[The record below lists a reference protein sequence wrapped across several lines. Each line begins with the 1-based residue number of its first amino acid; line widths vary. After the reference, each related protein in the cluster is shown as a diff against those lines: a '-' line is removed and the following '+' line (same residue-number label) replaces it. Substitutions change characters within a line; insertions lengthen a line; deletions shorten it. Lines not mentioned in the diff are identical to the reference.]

1 MLVLLRRLLPASVL
15 LLAACTA
22 SSPQPQPPSA
32 SAGDVAAGSANGA
45 AASSSGASG
54 AAAAASGSAAA
65 VDMPGGPADK
75 PAAAQD
81 TPPGSTI
88 TNEPPG
94 NGRVTRNAGTVPA
107 GSDRMQPMMDLIKAN
122 RDGFRKCFDL
132 WGKKNPGQAGK
143 IAFQFFLKVDGSL
156 EKAAIKADEGDVHA
170 AEVESCMI
178 TFAKTLTYPKSTI
191 GKETI
196 YTHRFEFKA
205 APK

>member
-1 MLVLLRRLLPASVL
+1 
-15 LLAACTA
+15 
-22 SSPQPQPPSA
+22 
-32 SAGDVAAGSANGA
+32 
-45 AASSSGASG
+45 
-54 AAAAASGSAAA
+54 
-65 VDMPGGPADK
+65 MPGAPADK
-75 PAAAQD
+75 PTAAAQD

-94 NGRVTRNAGTVPA
+94 NGRVTANAGTVPA
-107 GSDRMQPMMDLIKAN
+107 GSDRLQPMIDLIKAN

-132 WGKKNPGQAGK
+132 WGKKNPGQSGK
-143 IAFQFFLKVDGSL
+143 IAFQFFLKPDGTL
-156 EKAAIKADEGDVHA
+156 EKAGFKADEGDMHA

>member
-54 AAAAASGSAAA
+54 AAAAASGSAA

-94 NGRVTRNAGTVPA
+94 NGRVTANAGVVPA